1 MDTVPPTLNDS
12 DTNTNGS
19 GHTDGTVEGC
29 PTDELF
35 ANHEDWAF
43 VEDGTQEA

>member
-1 MDTVPPTLNDS
+1 MDTVPPTLNES

-29 PTDELF
+29 PIDQLF
-35 ANHEDWAF
+35 ANSEDWAAI
-43 VEDGTQEA
+43 EDGTVEA